1 MTPCYSLGMRR
12 SLLAFLIAAAACG
25 GSPKSTTPPPTLP
38 DDKPAPTKTAE
49 PVPEGPKEPAVP
61 QGPIDIPIPDH
72 PVEVKLVNA
81 GKGKKAK
88 LVLSAKAGAKQTS
101 ELALDV
107 AGGQD
112 GPPET
117 GGKVEQVSPTAVLT
131 ADVETQEV
139 SASGEL
145 KFMMTFST
153 VGVRD
158 RAGQQV
164 SSADFKTQMDSLQG
178 AILSGTVA
186 PNGQLKEAKLRIE
199 KPTKLTIGGLQFLAL
214 SMLPM
219 WPVLP
224 TEAVGTGAKWTVT
237 SAEKVMDKVDITKT
251 VTYELVGK
259 KRAVWTIKGTTVIT
273 GKDQTLDT
281 ENGPT
286 TIGNIAGDGNH
297 EVSLS
302 DGVLMPAFKQNMA
315 TKFTIS
321 ADISDPKAQPPPTKP
336 QVVVLK
342 IYLDRGNTLTPKM

>member
-1 MTPCYSLGMRR
+1 MRR
-12 SLLAFLIAAAACG
+12 SLLALLIAAAACG

-38 DDKPAPTKTAE
+38 DDKPAEPTKAEPIKTAE
-49 PVPEGPKEPAVP
+49 TPKEPPIP

-72 PVEVKLVNA
+72 PVEVKLVSA

-88 LVLSAKAGAKQTS
+88 LVLSPKAGAKQST
-101 ELALDV
+101 ELALDLK
-107 AGGQD
+107 GGQD

-117 GGKVEQVSPTAVLT
+117 GGKVEQVSPTAVIT
-131 ADVETQEV
+131 ADVETQAV

-145 KFMMTFST
+145 TFQMTFS
-153 VGVRD
+153 GIAIKD
-158 RAGQQV
+158 REGQQV
-164 SSADFKTQMDSLQG
+164 SSADFKTQMDSLLG
-178 AILSGTVA
+178 ATLSGTVA
-186 PNGQLKEAKLRIE
+186 SNGQLKAAKLRIE

-214 SMLPM
+214 SMLPI

-224 TEAVGTGAKWTVT
+224 TEAVGPGAKWTVT

-259 KRAVWTIKGTTVIT
+259 KGAIWSIKGTTAIT
-273 GKDQTLDT
+273 GKDQTLQT

-302 DGVLMPAFKQNMA
+302 DGVLIPTFKQNMA

-321 ADISDPKAQPPPTKP
+321 ADISDPTATPGKP

-342 IYLDRGNTLTPKM
+342 IYLDRGNTLTPKT